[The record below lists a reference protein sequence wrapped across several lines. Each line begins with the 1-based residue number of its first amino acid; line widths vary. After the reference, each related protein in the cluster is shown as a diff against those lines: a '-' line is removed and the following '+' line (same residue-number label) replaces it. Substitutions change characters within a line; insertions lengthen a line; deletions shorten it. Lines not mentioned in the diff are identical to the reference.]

1 VNELA
6 RLHPEDVEA
15 IAKRTVELL
24 RGPRLRFLGVRLARE
39 SRRPVG
45 WGGMRDR
52 TRPGAG
58 RPTKKARTERAVL
71 DVLREHGTEG
81 ALPTTIRF
89 LFYELEQRGL
99 ARKPDPADARPNR
112 RRSIGWPPGS
122 QDITDA
128 VTRLRN
134 GGTIPWDWIA
144 DTERSIARW
153 NYAAT
158 VADYMLDRLAGATI
172 NPWGDEPPPIILTES
187 KGMASVLEAMVSE
200 YVCPVAGTKGQSAG
214 FLRTMV
220 APVAAQSGRVL
231 YLGDCDRSGHDIEA
245 NTRRTLEDASGVELD
260 WTRIGLTEE
269 HAQGIA
275 PMWKVD
281 GRDGAGHRAWE
292 VESLGQAQ
300 VVALVRTALDERLPE
315 PLVHVQERED
325 DEREI
330 VETTLRGALG
340 S

>member
-1 VNELA
+1 MSSAA
-6 RLHPEDVEA
+6 R
-15 IAKRTVELL
+15 
-24 RGPRLRFLGVRLARE
+24 
-39 SRRPVG
+39 SQ
-45 WGGMRDR
+45 
-52 TRPGAG
+52 G
-58 RPTKKARTERAVL
+58 RKLTKKARTERAVL
-71 DVLREHGTEG
+71 DLLDQHGAED

-99 ARKPDPADARPNR
+99 ARKPDPTDARPNR

-153 NYAAT
+153 SFAAT
-158 VADYMLDRLAGATI
+158 VPDYMLDQLAQATI
-172 NPWGDEPPPIILTES
+172 NPWGDELPPLILTES
-187 KGMASVLEAMVSE
+187 KGMASVLETMVSE
-200 YVCPVAGTKGQSAG
+200 YVCPIAGTKGQSAG

-220 APVAAQSGRVL
+220 APVAMQSGRVL
-231 YLGDCDRSGHDIEA
+231 YLGDFDRSGHDIEA

-269 HAQGIA
+269 HTQGIA

-300 VVALVRTALDERLPE
+300 VVALARTALDERLPE
-315 PLVHVQERED
+315 PLVRVQERED
-325 DEREI
+325 NEREI
-330 VETTLRGALG
+330 VETALRGALG